1 MIAEYE
7 DLLTGLDEV
16 DWAGLN
22 HAYGSA
28 EDVPGRIRAVCGDHE
43 AERKDAFLGLFNHLA
58 HQGTRCQASP
68 VAVPFLARIAVA
80 GPAPARERVL
90 ELLTR
95 LAVNWDDEIEIVD
108 GADVAVWRTEAAEH
122 TPEKLLPWYD
132 EQLALEQDEER
143 RRNLAGVREWLAAD
157 NPVDARDA
165 TMRSYD
171 AVLAELP
178 GLLVLLDDDDPRIR
192 TRAAY
197 LLAWFPEAAD
207 TTLPLLL
214 ALAGR
219 EPDPVA
225 TTTALVAAGIVGTPA
240 LSEEFTPNLAAED
253 RLVRW
258 AAAVA
263 IARLAGRAGATPRTA
278 LLDRAVAELSAAAS
292 APAPVPATDFGQ
304 GDFHGHTAENLLALP
319 APVPSTAVVTCLPYI
334 APHNR
339 IYIARTILPDLFP
352 APLPGPRPPYADLSR
367 PQQQFLHVVA
377 DLEEGDWNTA
387 DIGVRLALHGFP
399 DTHHALRAYVGLPS
413 LPARCGCDHART

>member
-1 MIAEYE
+1 MIVEYE
-7 DLLTGLDEV
+7 EMLAGLDEV

-28 EDVPGRIRAVCGDHE
+28 EDVPGRIRAVCGDDE
-43 AERKDAFLGLFNHLA
+43 PAREDAFLGLFNHLA

-68 VAVPFLARIAVA
+68 FAVPFLARIALA

-95 LAVNWDDEIEIVD
+95 LAVSWDDELEILD
-108 GADVAVWRTEAAEH
+108 GADVAVWRAEAADH

-132 EQLALEQDEER
+132 EQLAVEHDAER
-143 RRNLAGVREWLAAD
+143 RRNLAGMREWMAAG

-165 TMRSYD
+165 QMRSYD

-178 GLLVLLDDDDPRIR
+178 GLLGLLDDVDPRIR

-214 ALAGR
+214 ALAAR
-219 EPDPVA
+219 EPAPVA
-225 TTTALVAAGIVGTPA
+225 TATALVAAGIVGTPA
-240 LSEEFTPNLAAED
+240 LSEEFASYLGAED
-253 RLVRW
+253 SLVRW

-263 IARLAGRAGATPRTA
+263 IAHLAGRTGATPGAAR
-278 LLDRAVAELSAAAS
+278 LDGAVAELARAAS
-292 APAPVPATDFGQ
+292 TPAPVPATDFGQ
-304 GDFHGHTAENLLALP
+304 GDFHGYTAKTLLALP
-319 APVPSTAVVTCLPYI
+319 APVPSSVVVACLPRI
-334 APHNR
+334 EPHNR
-339 IYIARTILPDLFP
+339 TYVARTVLPEVFP
-352 APLPGPRPPYADLSR
+352 VPLPEPLPPYADLSG
-367 PQQQFLHVVA
+367 PQQQLLRTVA
-377 DLEEGDWNTA
+377 DLEEGHWNTA
-387 DIGVRLALHGFP
+387 GIGVRLAPHGLP
-399 DTHHALRAYVGLPS
+399 DTHNALRAYVGLPP